1 MLTTPKKS
9 ARLLPVNC
17 ETTKTADVIYHQKQ
31 NQFIVKAVVDQ
42 MHNNK
47 WAAVCRLFLH
57 LTQVTASR
65 LHHQT
70 AQPGI
75 RTSKLQCFLIRHQW
89 WILCFFFS
97 CFSPHWKISWQY
109 NYESHEKFRNIFDF
123 WKAITCFTSENWDDW
138 FSEQHHWA
146 NRRYKR
152 WDDRDLSTLNR
163 HYNNL

>member
-9 ARLLPVNC
+9 ARLLPVNY

-31 NQFIVKAVVDQ
+31 KQFIVKAVVDQ
-42 MHNNK
+42 MHNDK

-57 LTQVTASR
+57 LTQVMASR

-89 WILCFFFS
+89 WILCFFFPVFPPTERFPGS
-97 CFSPHWKISWQY
+97 IIMKAMKNSGIYLTFERPSPALPV
-109 NYESHEKFRNIFDF
+109 RTGMTDF
-123 WKAITCFTSENWDDW
+123 QN
-138 FSEQHHWA
+138 
-146 NRRYKR
+146 
-152 WDDRDLSTLNR
+152 STTGQIGDINGEMTEICQP
-163 HYNNL
+163 